1 MSFNDTIHNIIIKQK
16 DRLGKVLDN
25 MDIITKNNILDIKV
39 LDKRYK
45 IDFVIE
51 DIKYIQEI

>member
-1 MSFNDTIHNIIIKQK
+1 
-16 DRLGKVLDN
+16 

-39 LDKRYK
+39 LDKIYK

>member
-16 DRLGKVLDN
+16 DRLEKVLDN

-39 LDKRYK
+39 LDKIYK

>member
-1 MSFNDTIHNIIIKQK
+1 
-16 DRLGKVLDN
+16 